1 MQVTETF
8 SEGLKRELK
17 VVIGAQEL
25 HERLQARLDEIKDKV
40 HIKGFRPGKV
50 PIEHIRKTYGRSVMA
65 EVVQQAVSETTTKA
79 LQERKERPAVQP
91 DIKLPEDAQAVEQVM
106 AGKGDLEYVMSFEV
120 LPKIDIKD
128 LRSIRLERLVAEPE
142 EDAIAAS
149 LLQLRE
155 ANKSYEPKDAPGEKG
170 DRLIIGFVGRIDG
183 EPFEGGSAEDA
194 YVVLGEGRF
203 IPGFEE
209 GVTGARAGETR
220 IIDVTFPD
228 DYGAA
233 HLAGKAAQFEVTV
246 KEVARPVVPEA
257 NDDFAKSLGLES
269 FQALKDAVKARIA
282 REYEAI
288 SRSNLKRALLD
299 ALDKQHSFELPP
311 SLVES
316 EFEGMWQELTEQ
328 LKRSG
333 RSFEDEGTTE
343 EKARAEYQSLAERRV
358 RLGLILSEIGQKNDI
373 KITDEDI
380 KRAVIERAR
389 QYPGQENQVIE
400 FYKKNQ
406 RALAELR
413 APVYEE
419 KVVSFALELVSI
431 TDRSVS
437 AADLMRSGD
446 HDAHDH
452 ECGPDCDHDHDH
464 SHAGDHDHGQAD
476 GKDKKA
482 KKTKGK

>member
-1 MQVTETF
+1 MQVTETL
-8 SEGLKRELK
+8 SDGLKRELK

-25 HERLQARLDEIKDKV
+25 HRRLEARLDEIKDKV
-40 HIKGFRPGKV
+40 QLKGFRPGKV

-79 LQERKERPAVQP
+79 LEQRKERPALQP
-91 DIKLPEDAQAVEQVM
+91 DIRLPEDATAVEQVM
-106 AGKGDLEYVMSFEV
+106 AGKGDLEYIMSFEV
-120 LPKIDIKD
+120 LPKIDLKD
-128 LRSIRLERLVAEPE
+128 LKTIRLERLVAEP
-142 EDAIAAS
+142 DADTIEAS

-170 DRLIIGFVGRIDG
+170 DRLIIGFVGRIEG
-183 EPFEGGSAEDA
+183 EPFEGGSADDA

-209 GVTGARAGETR
+209 GIMGARAGEVRT
-220 IIDVTFPD
+220 IDVTFPE

-246 KEVARPVVPEA
+246 KEVARPVLPEP

-282 REYEAI
+282 REYETI
-288 SRSNLKRALLD
+288 SRAKLKRSLLD
-299 ALDKQHSFELPP
+299 ALDEAHEFELPP

-316 EFEGMWQELTEQ
+316 EFDAMWQELTEQ
-328 LKRSG
+328 LRRSG
-333 RSFEDEGTTE
+333 KSFEDEGTTE
-343 EKARAEYQSLAERRV
+343 DKARAEYRSLAERRV
-358 RLGLILSEIGQKNDI
+358 RLGLILSEIGQRNDI
-373 KITDEDI
+373 KITDDDI

-389 QYPGQENQVIE
+389 QYPGQESQVIE

-406 RALAELR
+406 QALADLR

-431 TDRSVS
+431 ADRSVS
-437 AADLMRSGD
+437 AEELMRSGAE
-446 HDAHDH
+446 HEHDH
-452 ECGPDCDHDHDH
+452 ECGPDCDHDH
-464 SHAGDHDHGQAD
+464 SHAGDHDHGP

-482 KKTKGK
+482 KKAKGK